1 MARTGRP
8 REFDEDE
15 VVIAAKDLFWERGYE
30 ATSVQDLVDG
40 LGLTRG
46 SLYGAFGDKRGLFA
60 RALDRY
66 VADTDALF
74 AGGDADGPALPRL
87 RAILMAALEDPSGA
101 PRRGC
106 MLGNT
111 AIELAAG
118 DPAAAGVVRDG
129 FALTEETFRALL
141 ERAQACGELPPGDAG
156 AQARLLLAL
165 LQGLQVVARTEPDPT
180 RLADAVDAA
189 LAGLR

>member
-15 VVIAAKDLFWERGYE
+15 VVTAARDLFWERGYE
-30 ATSVQDLVDG
+30 ATSVQDLVDE

-74 AGGDADGPALPRL
+74 AGADADGPALPRL
-87 RAILMAALEDPSGA
+87 RAILMAALEAPSGA

-111 AIELAAG
+111 AVELSG
-118 DPAAAGVVRDG
+118 SDPAAADVVRAG
-129 FALTEETFRALL
+129 FSLTEATFRGLL
-141 ERAQACGELPPGDAG
+141 ERAQASGELPRGDAG

-165 LQGLQVVARTEPDPT
+165 LQGLQVLARTEADPT
-180 RLADAVDAA
+180 RLAVAVDAA
-189 LAGLR
+189 LDGLR